1 MGADVGLFT
10 AAELSSSF
18 NLADAEMVKSG
29 AIRGDRT
36 TWMISGTVMCGKHT
50 TINGYFNARGNIRI
64 GKYCAI
70 GRFVSIHS
78 GNHRTDLPS
87 QQVNFNRR
95 FGFVSAFVRSRVE
108 VGHNVWV
115 GDKANILSGVTVGHG
130 SVIAAG
136 ATVVSDVPPFA
147 IVGGVPAKL
156 IRYRFSRDVIE
167 QSLEIRWWD
176 WSDERIKRNAEFFE
190 TSLDE
195 ATEFDLLSIVRK

>member
-1 MGADVGLFT
+1 MSIFSAE
-10 AAELSSSF
+10 ELSSAF
-18 NLADAEMVKSG
+18 NLDNPEMIKAG
-29 AIRGDRT
+29 FIKGDRG
-36 TWMISGTVMCGKHT
+36 TWMITGNIICGRHT
-50 TINGYFNARGNIRI
+50 AINSYFNARGNIRI

-78 GNHRTDLPS
+78 GNHRTDLPN
-87 QQVNFNRR
+87 QQVNFNKR

-108 VGHNVWV
+108 IGHNVWI
-115 GDKANILSGVTVGHG
+115 GDKANILAGVTVGHG

-147 IVGGVPAKL
+147 IVGGVPAKI
-156 IRYRFSRDVIE
+156 IRYRFMPNIIK

-176 WSDERIKRNAEFFE
+176 WTDERIKRNKIFFE

-195 ATEFDLLSIVRK
+195 NSECDLHSLVKE